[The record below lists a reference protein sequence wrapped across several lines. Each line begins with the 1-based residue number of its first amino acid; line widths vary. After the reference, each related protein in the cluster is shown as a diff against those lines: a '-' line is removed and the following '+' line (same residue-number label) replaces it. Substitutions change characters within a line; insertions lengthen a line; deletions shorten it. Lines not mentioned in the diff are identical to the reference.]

1 MEIKKINDELF
12 YITDTT
18 NIPLIKTP
26 EGFIIFDSPID
37 KDKAKKVKKI
47 IEENEIKPKFLI
59 LSHHHADHTGGASYL
74 KEYFN
79 LTVLTSESEKLFI
92 ENPMIEPIYL
102 AQGANP
108 PKEFLSKWVKS
119 EPVKVDKV
127 IQQGKQEIGGRTLEV
142 LDLSGHSI
150 GMIGIK
156 VDDFVFSADC
166 FFSNEILK
174 KYIVPY
180 FHDKDKFIEKLNYIK
195 AFEFLYILPSHGA
208 LYSRN
213 EANSVLEENIKVVNN
228 VEKQILTIIETPKN
242 VEEILTSLN
251 LPLTDFVVSYL
262 IKSSAQSILF
272 SLLNKGDIKTYTK
285 NCITYFAK

>member
-12 YITDTT
+12 YIADTT

-26 EGFIIFDSPID
+26 EGFIIFDAPIN

-108 PKEFLSKWVKS
+108 PKEFLTKWVKS
-119 EPVKVDKV
+119 KPVKVDEV
-127 IQQGKQEIGGRTLEV
+127 VQPGEQEIGGRRIEF

-150 GMIGIK
+150 GMMGVK
-156 VDDFVFSADC
+156 VDDVIFSADC
-166 FFSNEILK
+166 FFSDEILK

-213 EANSVLEENIKVVNN
+213 EANSILEENIKVVNN

-285 NCITYFAK
+285 NCITYFAN

>member
-12 YITDTT
+12 YIADTT

-26 EGFIIFDSPID
+26 EGFIIFDAPID

-108 PKEFLSKWVKS
+108 PKEFLTKWVKS
-119 EPVKVDKV
+119 EPVKVDEV
-127 IQQGKQEIGGRTLEV
+127 VQLGEQEIGGRRIEF

-150 GMIGIK
+150 GMIGVK
-156 VDDFVFSADC
+156 VDDVIFSADC
-166 FFSNEILK
+166 FFSDEILK

-195 AFEFLYILPSHGA
+195 VFEFLYILPSHGA

-213 EANSVLEENIKVVNN
+213 EANSILEENIKVVNN

>member
-12 YITDTT
+12 YIADTT

-26 EGFIIFDSPID
+26 EGFIIFDAPIN

-47 IEENEIKPKFLI
+47 IEENEIKPKFLT

-108 PKEFLSKWVKS
+108 PKEFLTKWVKS
-119 EPVKVDKV
+119 EPVKVDEV
-127 IQQGKQEIGGRTLEV
+127 VQQGEQEIGGRRIEF

-150 GMIGIK
+150 GMMGVK
-156 VDDFVFSADC
+156 VDDVIFSADC
-166 FFSNEILK
+166 FFSDEILK

-213 EANSVLEENIKVVNN
+213 EANSILEENIKVVNN

>member
-12 YITDTT
+12 YIADTT

-26 EGFIIFDSPID
+26 EGFIIFDAPID

-47 IEENEIKPKFLI
+47 IEENKIKPKFLI

-108 PKEFLSKWVKS
+108 PKEFLTKWVKS
-119 EPVKVDKV
+119 EPVKVDEV
-127 IQQGKQEIGGRTLEV
+127 VQPGEQEIGERRIEF

-150 GMIGIK
+150 GMIGVK
-156 VDDFVFSADC
+156 VDDVIFSADC

-174 KYIVPY
+174 KYIIPY

-213 EANSVLEENIKVVNN
+213 EANSILEENIKVVNN

>member
-12 YITDTT
+12 YIADTT

-26 EGFIIFDSPID
+26 EGFIIFDAPIN

-108 PKEFLSKWVKS
+108 PKEFMTKWVKS
-119 EPVKVDKV
+119 EPVKVDEV
-127 IQQGKQEIGGRTLEV
+127 VQQGEQEIGGRRIEF

-150 GMIGIK
+150 GMIGVK
-156 VDDFVFSADC
+156 VDDVIFSADC
-166 FFSNEILK
+166 FFSDEILK

-213 EANSVLEENIKVVNN
+213 EANSILEENIKVVNN

-285 NCITYFAK
+285 NCITYFAN

>member
-12 YITDTT
+12 YIADTT

-26 EGFIIFDSPID
+26 EGFIIFDAPID

-79 LTVLTSESEKLFI
+79 LTVLASESEKLFI

-108 PKEFLSKWVKS
+108 PKEFLTKWVKS
-119 EPVKVDKV
+119 EPVKVDEV
-127 IQQGKQEIGGRTLEV
+127 VQPGEQEIGGRRIEF

-150 GMIGIK
+150 GMIGVK
-156 VDDFVFSADC
+156 VDDVIFSADC
-166 FFSNEILK
+166 FFSDEILK

-272 SLLNKGDIKTYTK
+272 SLLNKGDIKTCTK

>member
-12 YITDTT
+12 YIADTT

-26 EGFIIFDSPID
+26 EGFIIFDAPID

-47 IEENEIKPKFLI
+47 IEENVIKPKFLI

-108 PKEFLSKWVKS
+108 PKEFLTKWVKS
-119 EPVKVDKV
+119 EPVKVDEV
-127 IQQGKQEIGGRTLEV
+127 VQPGELEIGGRRIEF

-150 GMIGIK
+150 GMVGVK
-156 VDDFVFSADC
+156 VDDVIFSADC
-166 FFSNEILK
+166 FFSDEILK

>member
-12 YITDTT
+12 YIADTT

-26 EGFIIFDSPID
+26 EGFIIFDAPID

-79 LTVLTSESEKLFI
+79 LIVLTSESEKLFI

-108 PKEFLSKWVKS
+108 PKEFLTKWVKS
-119 EPVKVDKV
+119 EPVKVDEV
-127 IQQGKQEIGGRTLEV
+127 VQQGEQEIGGRRIEF

-150 GMIGIK
+150 DMVGVK
-156 VDDFVFSADC
+156 VDDVIFSADC
-166 FFSNEILK
+166 FFSDEILK
-174 KYIVPY
+174 KYIIPY

>member
-12 YITDTT
+12 YIADTT

-26 EGFIIFDSPID
+26 EGFIIFDAPIN

-108 PKEFLSKWVKS
+108 PKEFLTKWVKS
-119 EPVKVDKV
+119 EPVKVDEV
-127 IQQGKQEIGGRTLEV
+127 VQQGEQEIGGRRIEF

-150 GMIGIK
+150 GMMGVK
-156 VDDFVFSADC
+156 VDDVIFSADC
-166 FFSNEILK
+166 FFSDEILK

-213 EANSVLEENIKVVNN
+213 EANSILEENIKVVNN

-285 NCITYFAK
+285 NCITYFAN

>member
-12 YITDTT
+12 YIADTT

-26 EGFIIFDSPID
+26 EGFIIFDAPID

-108 PKEFLSKWVKS
+108 PKEFLTKWVKS
-119 EPVKVDKV
+119 EPVKVDEV
-127 IQQGKQEIGGRTLEV
+127 VQQGEQEIGGRRIKF

-150 GMIGIK
+150 GMMGVK
-156 VDDFVFSADC
+156 VDDVIFSADC
-166 FFSNEILK
+166 FFSDEILK

-213 EANSVLEENIKVVNN
+213 EANSILEENIKVVNN

>member
-12 YITDTT
+12 YIADTT

-26 EGFIIFDSPID
+26 EGFIIFDAPIN

-108 PKEFLSKWVKS
+108 PKEFLTKWVKS
-119 EPVKVDKV
+119 EPVKVDEV
-127 IQQGKQEIGGRTLEV
+127 VQQGEQEIGGRRIEF

-150 GMIGIK
+150 GMIGVK
-156 VDDFVFSADC
+156 VDDVIFSADC
-166 FFSNEILK
+166 FFSDEILK

-213 EANSVLEENIKVVNN
+213 EANSILEENIKVVNN

-285 NCITYFAK
+285 NCITYFAN